1 MCAKPLPIV
10 PQLPDDP
17 LSRYALE
24 MLHLRQPIS
33 PIDDVLREQ
42 EELAARDNVPIIG
55 PLEGA
60 IIQTLLHVRQPPA
73 RNALDIGGAIGYSA
87 IWLARAL
94 PPDGRVISIE
104 IDQQRA
110 DLAQHFIDKAGLHNR
125 ISVMV
130 GNVFELLPDLDVQFD
145 VILQDVIKHIYF
157 GADSGLALRLLDLCL
172 GCLADDGLLLSD
184 NAFCMGEVLHNSAK
198 GLPNQVSGIIAYNR
212 EIASNP
218 NLESVII
225 PVRDGLWVSQ
235 RT

>member
-1 MCAKPLPIV
+1 
-10 PQLPDDP
+10 
-17 LSRYALE
+17 

-33 PIDDVLREQ
+33 PVDDVLREQ
-42 EELAARDNVPIIG
+42 EDLAARDNVPIIG

-60 IIQTLLHVRQPPA
+60 IIQTLLHLRQSPT

-94 PPDGRVISIE
+94 PDSQIISIE

-110 DLAQHFIDKAGLHNR
+110 ELAQHFIEKAGFQTR
-125 ISVMV
+125 ISVMT
-130 GNVFELLPDLDVQFD
+130 GNVFELLPDLNIQFD
-145 VILQDVIKHIYF
+145 VILQDVIKHVYF
-157 GADSGLALRLLDLCL
+157 GADSSLALELLDLCL
-172 GCLADDGLLLSD
+172 ECLTDDGLLLSD
-184 NAFCMGEVLHNSAK
+184 NAFCMGEVLHNSAE
-198 GLPNQVSGIIAYNR
+198 GLPNQVAGIIAYNR
-212 EIASNP
+212 ELASRP

>member
-10 PQLPDDP
+10 PQSPDDP
-17 LSRYALE
+17 LSSYALE

-33 PIDDVLREQ
+33 PVDDVLREQ

-60 IIQTLLHVRQPPA
+60 IIQTLLHLRQSPT

-94 PPDGRVISIE
+94 PDSQVISIE

-110 DLAQHFIDKAGLHNR
+110 ELAQHFVEKAGFQTR
-125 ISVMV
+125 ISVMT
-130 GNVFELLPDLDVQFD
+130 GNVFELLPDLDIQFD
-145 VILQDVIKHIYF
+145 VILQDVIKHVYF
-157 GADSGLALRLLDLCL
+157 GADSSLALELLDLCL
-172 GCLADDGLLLSD
+172 ECLTDDGLLLSD
-184 NAFCMGEVLHNSAK
+184 NAFCMGEVLHNSAE
-198 GLPNQVSGIIAYNR
+198 GLPNQVAGIIAYNR
-212 EIASNP
+212 ELASRP